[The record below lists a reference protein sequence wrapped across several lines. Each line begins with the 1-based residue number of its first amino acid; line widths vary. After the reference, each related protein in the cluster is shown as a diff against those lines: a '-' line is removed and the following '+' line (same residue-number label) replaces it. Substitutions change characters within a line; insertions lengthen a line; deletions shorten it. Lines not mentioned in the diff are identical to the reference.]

1 MMDSEKPQHDAN
13 KSEAIT
19 RLVQLLAALPKG
31 AVPPSTDQSEAATY
45 LRREDAA
52 SHLPDLFAAAFPSEN
67 HLTAYEEA
75 LKGAFST
82 FDQKKAVSEFIARQ
96 FDADESR
103 RKALESL
110 SDPLNLKSA
119 AATAFQTSL
128 PGFDPAET
136 FEKKAAALYEAQHG
150 IENLGRVAAGTTPQ
164 DAAAMFGLRPEDH
177 AALTAGEILRGSN
190 WAAGHAAGITP
201 SEWADVVTGAAL
213 SKNAADIF
221 KDQRLDSPEAVQ
233 KAADQML
240 SSITE
245 VPALDSKEYQA
256 KREADFIQHQMDHAK
271 FVEETV
277 HKPQRER
284 VRREQ
289 EQLAL
294 LRRSVEISE
303 EQVAEAKQSSIDA
316 NKKAKKADSIARAS
330 LWVALGSFLWQFIKD
345 YF

>member
-1 MMDSEKPQHDAN
+1 MVSEKPKHDATDTG
-13 KSEAIT
+13 AIT
-19 RLVQLLAALPKG
+19 SLAQLQAALQKHTVPLAFDQTKG
-31 AVPPSTDQSEAATY
+31 AVDVLRDDAAT
-45 LRREDAA
+45 R
-52 SHLPDLFAAAFPSEN
+52 LPDLFAAAFPSEN

-119 AATAFQTSL
+119 AETAFQTSL
-128 PGFDPAET
+128 PGFEPLET
-136 FEKKAAALYEAQHG
+136 LEQKTKAMYEAQHG
-150 IENLGRVAAGTTPQ
+150 LENLGIVATGAAPQ

-177 AALTAGEILRGSN
+177 AALTADEILRGPN
-190 WAAGHAAGITP
+190 WVATQGTTIKP
-201 SEWADVVTGAAL
+201 SDWAEAVTGAAL

-221 KDQRLDSPEAVQ
+221 KDQKLSDPEAIARESARLFSTVTQ
-233 KAADQML
+233 DPSL
-240 SSITE
+240 SLE
-245 VPALDSKEYQA
+245 EYESQRQQEYWQRQA
-256 KREADFIQHQMDHAK
+256 DHARIM
-271 FVEETV
+271 EETI
-277 HKPQRER
+277 HKPERER

-303 EQVAEAKQSSIDA
+303 EQVAEAKADASKAQSNVRISLW
-316 NKKAKKADSIARAS
+316 IAFAS
-330 LWVALGSFLWQFIKD
+330 LLVSAWQFLKD

>member
-1 MMDSEKPQHDAN
+1 MDSEKPQHDAN

-19 RLVQLLAALPKG
+19 RLVQLLAALPKR
-31 AVPPSTDQSEAATY
+31 AVSPSTDQSEGATY

-103 RKALESL
+103 RKALESM

-119 AATAFQTSL
+119 AATAFHTSL

-177 AALTAGEILRGSN
+177 AALTAGEILRSLN

-201 SEWADVVTGAAL
+201 SDWADVVTGAAL
-213 SKNAADIF
+213 SKNAADFF
-221 KDQRLDSPEAVQ
+221 KDQYPDSPEAIQ

-240 SSITE
+240 SAITD
-245 VPALDSKEYQA
+245 VPALDSKEFQV
-256 KREADFIQHQMDHAK
+256 KREADFIQQQMDHAK
-271 FVEETV
+271 YVEETI

-303 EQVAEAKQSSIDA
+303 EQVAEAKADASKAQSNVRISLW
-316 NKKAKKADSIARAS
+316 IAFAS
-330 LWVALGSFLWQFIKD
+330 LLVSAWQFLKD

>member
-1 MMDSEKPQHDAN
+1 MDSEKPKHDATDTG
-13 KSEAIT
+13 AIT
-19 RLVQLLAALPKG
+19 SLAQLQAALQKHTVPLAFDQTKG
-31 AVPPSTDQSEAATY
+31 VVDVLRDDAAT
-45 LRREDAA
+45 R
-52 SHLPDLFAAAFPSEN
+52 LPDLFAAAFPSAN

-110 SDPLNLKSA
+110 SDPLNLKST

-128 PGFDPAET
+128 PGFDPLET
-136 FEKKAAALYEAQHG
+136 LEQKTKAMYEAQHG
-150 IENLGRVAAGTTPQ
+150 LENLGIVATGAAPQ

-177 AALTAGEILRGSN
+177 AALTADEILRGPN
-190 WAAGHAAGITP
+190 WAATQGTTIKPAD
-201 SEWADVVTGAAL
+201 WAEAVTGAAL

-221 KDQRLDSPEAVQ
+221 KDQKLSDPEAIARESARLFSTVTKDPSLSLEEYESQ
-233 KAADQML
+233 RQQEFWERQADQARIM
-240 SSITE
+240 
-245 VPALDSKEYQA
+245 
-256 KREADFIQHQMDHAK
+256 
-271 FVEETV
+271 EETI
-277 HKPQRER
+277 HKPERER

-303 EQVAEAKQSSIDA
+303 EQVAEAKADASKAQSNVRISLW
-316 NKKAKKADSIARAS
+316 IAFAS
-330 LWVALGSFLWQFIKD
+330 LLVSAWQFLKD

>member
-1 MMDSEKPQHDAN
+1 MDSEKPKHDA
-13 KSEAIT
+13 SDTGAIT
-19 RLVQLLAALPKG
+19 SLAQLQAALQKHTVPLAVDQTKG
-31 AVPPSTDQSEAATY
+31 VADVLRDDAAT
-45 LRREDAA
+45 R
-52 SHLPDLFAAAFPSEN
+52 LPDLFTAAYPSES
-67 HLTAYEEA
+67 HRAAYEEA
-75 LKGAFST
+75 LKGAFAT
-82 FDQKKAVSEFIARQ
+82 FDQRKTVSEFITRQ
-96 FDADESR
+96 FDTDESR
-103 RKALESL
+103 RKALKSL

-150 IENLGRVAAGTTPQ
+150 LENLGRVATGNTPK

-177 AALTAGEILRGSN
+177 AALTADELLRSSN
-190 WAAGHAAGITP
+190 WAAGHGAGIAP
-201 SEWADVVTGAAL
+201 SEWADAITGAAL

-221 KDQRLDSPEAVQ
+221 NDQHLNSPEAIQ

-240 SSITE
+240 SAITD
-245 VPALDSKEYQA
+245 VPALDSKEFQV
-256 KREADFIQHQMDHAK
+256 KREADFIQQQMDHAK
-271 FVEETV
+271 YVEETI

-303 EQVAEAKQSSIDA
+303 EQVAEAKADASKAQSNVRISLW
-316 NKKAKKADSIARAS
+316 IAFAS
-330 LWVALGSFLWQFIKD
+330 LLVSAWQFLKD

>member
-1 MMDSEKPQHDAN
+1 MSSEKTEHDAS

-19 RLVQLLAALPKG
+19 RLVQLLAALPKR
-31 AVPPSTDQSEAATY
+31 AAPPAIDQTKVDAY
-45 LRREDAA
+45 LRREDAVT
-52 SHLPDLFAAAFPSEN
+52 HLPDLFAAAFPSEN

-75 LKGAFST
+75 LKGAFSN

-150 IENLGRVAAGTTPQ
+150 IENLGRVATGTTPQ

-177 AALTAGEILRGSN
+177 AALTADELLRSSN
-190 WAAGHAAGITP
+190 WAAGHGAGIAP
-201 SEWADVVTGAAL
+201 SEWADAITGAAL

-221 KDQRLDSPEAVQ
+221 NDQHLGSPEAIQ

-240 SSITE
+240 SAITD
-245 VPALDSKEYQA
+245 VPALDSKEFQV
-256 KREADFIQHQMDHAK
+256 KREADFIQQQMDHAK
-271 FVEETV
+271 YVEETI

-303 EQVAEAKQSSIDA
+303 EQVAEAKQSSIEA